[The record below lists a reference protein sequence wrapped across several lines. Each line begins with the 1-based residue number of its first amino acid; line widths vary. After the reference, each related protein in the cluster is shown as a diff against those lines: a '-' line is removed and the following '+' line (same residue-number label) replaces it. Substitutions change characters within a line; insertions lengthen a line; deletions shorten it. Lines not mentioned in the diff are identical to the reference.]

1 MACVLL
7 LALGGCERPVLSA
20 DPAVA
25 NDAPGGR
32 PVATLGPDDAIRSA
46 PETTGTT
53 PPPVSAEQM
62 QQSIDASGKVVL
74 QLDFDGDKAML
85 RPDAEPRIEQIARL
99 LRGNP
104 GLRLSIEIHADAGG
118 DASRGRT
125 LSRQR
130 AETVRA
136 ALIVKGIDADRLQ
149 ARGFGADHPVAG
161 NDSAV
166 GRGRSQRVELVLLD

>member
-1 MACVLL
+1 MACALV
-7 LALGGCERPVLSA
+7 LALAGCERPVLSA

-25 NDAPGGR
+25 NGTSGGR

-46 PETTGTT
+46 PETAGAA

-62 QQSIDASGKVVL
+62 QQSIDANGKAVL

-85 RPDAEPRIEQIARL
+85 RPDADPRVEQVARL

-104 GLRLSIEIHADAGG
+104 GLRLSIEIRADAGG

-161 NDSAV
+161 NDSAD
-166 GRGRSQRVELVLLD
+166 GRTRSQRVELVRLD